1 MGHNRF
7 VKEVFTVK
15 KIYEPVKMNH
25 IELKNRLVR
34 SATWEGIANP
44 DGSVTSE
51 AYEIYEELA
60 KGGIGAIITG
70 FTSVAFHDYYFGG
83 MMRLCDDVLIPQY
96 KKLTDI
102 IHEEGIPVITQLALG
117 AYYRE
122 IRGRYMQVEPDDM
135 TSDEIQYVIRQFI
148 DAAIRADKAGF
159 DGVQIHA
166 AHFFFLSRF
175 ISPAVNHRTDEYGGS
190 TENRT
195 HIILDIMSGI
205 QEAAP
210 RLHITIKI
218 NSSDFTYGGLE
229 EPECLAICR
238 LLDQAGIDSIE
249 VSGNGTS
256 VGGIKAHVN
265 EHIILAGHSLGANKV
280 IYYLSHNH
288 DPRVEHF
295 FLLSPANLTYMMFG
309 VTEREKKIIK
319 EQVERGASNQMLPF
333 PFMGWVA
340 CIADTAWDWQFSGLL
355 NNVHTAKDGDF
366 SQAEKITHT
375 GALLVGTYDNFTDG
389 DPSEFLRNLNNHM
402 PTHKEN
408 KLIFIEKTGHTYQM
422 KNQEVA
428 DDILRQLQEWR
439 CV

>member
-1 MGHNRF
+1 MEHNRF
-7 VKEVFTVK
+7 VKEVFIVK
-15 KIYEPVKMNH
+15 KIYEPAKMNH
-25 IELKNRLVR
+25 IELKNRLIR

-83 MMRLCDDVLIPQY
+83 MMRLCDDALIPQY

-102 IHEEGIPVITQLALG
+102 IHAEGIPVITQLALG

-122 IRGRYMQVEPDDM
+122 VKGRYIQVEPDDM

-265 EHIILAGHSLGANKV
+265 EGYFVPAAAKIAGAVSCPIIVVGGFRSLETMEEVLNKTDIELISLSRPLLREPDLPNKMKADPNV
-280 IYYLSHNH
+280 ISKCVSCN
-288 DPRVEHF
+288 
-295 FLLSPANLTYMMFG
+295 
-309 VTEREKKIIK
+309 
-319 EQVERGASNQMLPF
+319 
-333 PFMGWVA
+333 A
-340 CIADTAWDWQFSGLL
+340 CYS
-355 NNVHTAKDGDF
+355 
-366 SQAEKITHT
+366 SQA
-375 GALLVGTYDNFTDG
+375 
-389 DPSEFLRNLNNHM
+389 
-402 PTHKEN
+402 HKC
-408 KLIFIEKTGHTYQM
+408 IFRKRDT
-422 KNQEVA
+422 
-428 DDILRQLQEWR
+428 L
-439 CV
+439 